1 MLIIADVEF
10 VFLVEILGAVDWFL
24 WELEF
29 TSGFWDDEPILLFIV
44 FVGAQF
50 AGSVFS
56 DGVMVDVNVGH
67 ILGIG
72 VKDEKLIFVFTLGS
86 GNRIQMNQL
95 MSFIQFLH
103 TLNGSRLVLPC

>member
-1 MLIIADVEF
+1 MFIIADVEF
-10 VFLVEILGAVDWFL
+10 VFLLEILGDVDWFL

-50 AGSVFS
+50 EGGVFS
-56 DGVMVDVNVGH
+56 DGVIIDVDVGH
-67 ILGIG
+67 FLGIG
-72 VKDEKLIFVFTLGS
+72 VKDEKLIFVFTLGI